1 MNAKPVIRPGPD
13 NGCLVP
19 ATVGKPG
26 SGQQPVC
33 GPNLKEALERLE
45 RQLVIETLIRTKGNQ
60 SQAARSLG
68 ITDRMMGLRVRKYG
82 IDPRDFRAM
91 YETDPGAFRA
101 AANPPA

>member
-1 MNAKPVIRPGPD
+1 MNVKPVIRPGPD
-13 NGCLVP
+13 YGRLVP
-19 ATVGKPG
+19 APAGKLG
-26 SGQQPVC
+26 SDQQPVS
-33 GPNLKEALERLE
+33 GVNLKEALERLE

-68 ITDRMMGLRVRKYG
+68 ITDRIMGLRVRKYG
-82 IDPRDFRAM
+82 IDPRDFRAT